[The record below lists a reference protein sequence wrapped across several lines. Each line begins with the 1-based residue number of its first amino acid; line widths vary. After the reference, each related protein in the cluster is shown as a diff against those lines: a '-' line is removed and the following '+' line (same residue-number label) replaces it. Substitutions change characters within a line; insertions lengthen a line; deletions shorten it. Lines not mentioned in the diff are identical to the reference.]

1 MNERPRVTAMVGT
14 LNYAHL
20 LPRAIDSLLR
30 QTIEDIEVLVVDDG
44 STDDTEAVVTAIEDP
59 RVRYLK
65 LDHIGIARSLN
76 RGLEEARADVIV
88 VQDADDVSLPAR
100 LERQLEVLEARPE
113 VAVVGCLMREV
124 DDDGRELRRRLPI
137 ATGDV
142 REALMRFN
150 PIPNTAAAFRRDA
163 VQAIG
168 GYDPRYRLA
177 VDYDLWIR
185 MSERH
190 VVVNLDEELA
200 LRRMGTDNLGQSS
213 EREMLREMIHLRM
226 RALRRRR
233 TLRGVTGLA
242 RPLLSLALPLAFKR
256 RLRRARGQAPV

>member
-1 MNERPRVTAMVGT
+1 MTERPRVTAMVGT

-20 LPRAIDSLLR
+20 LPRAIGSLLG
-30 QTIEDIEVLVVDDG
+30 QTVQDLEVLVVDDG
-44 STDDTEAVVTAIEDP
+44 STDDTEAVVTGLGDP

-65 LDHIGIARSLN
+65 LDHVGIARSLN
-76 RGLEEARADVIV
+76 RGLEEARADVVV
-88 VQDADDVSLPAR
+88 VQDADDVSLPTR
-100 LERQLEVLEARPE
+100 IERQLEVLESRPE

-124 DDDGRELRRRLPI
+124 DDDGRELTRRLPI

-142 REALMRFN
+142 RDALMRFN

-163 VQAIG
+163 VRAAG

-190 VVVNLDEELA
+190 VVVNLGEELA

-213 EREMLREMIHLRM
+213 EREMLREMIDLRV

-233 TLRGVTGLA
+233 SLRGVTGLA
-242 RPLLSLALPLAFKR
+242 RPMLSLALPVPLKQ

>member
-1 MNERPRVTAMVGT
+1 MVGT

-20 LPRAIDSLLR
+20 LPRAIESLLT
-30 QTIEDIEVLVVDDG
+30 QTLRDIEVLVVDDG

-65 LDHIGIARSLN
+65 LDHVGIARSLN
-76 RGLEEARADVIV
+76 RGLELARADVV
-88 VQDADDVSLPAR
+88 AVQDADDVSLPTR
-100 LERQLEVLEARPE
+100 LERQLEALEENPGA
-113 VAVVGCLMREV
+113 AVVGCLMREV
-124 DDDGRELRRRLPI
+124 DDDGAELRRRRLPI

-142 REALMRFN
+142 GRALMRFN

-177 VDYDLWIR
+177 VDYDLWLR
-185 MSERH
+185 LAERH
-190 VVVNLDEELA
+190 VVLNLDEHLA

-213 EREMLREMIHLRM
+213 EREMLREMIHMRV

-233 TLRGVTGLA
+233 TLSGVTGLA
-242 RPLLSLALPLAFKR
+242 RPVVSLATPLGVKR
-256 RLRRARGQAPV
+256 ALRRARGQAPV